1 MAPAEQEQGTAK
13 HRAVAAGRAGNLS
26 HAVESLGSELAA
38 VRERERGGLVQRS
51 ARLSEAPR
59 PHGRP
64 AGSIPG
70 AEAVTLR
77 AHQRLHDELQDAATL
92 QVGGAT
98 RTSNLIMKHGA
109 GCGL

>member
-1 MAPAEQEQGTAK
+1 MYVT
-13 HRAVAAGRAGNLS
+13 VATINIVHGSWQHHLGHLHSCKYNLS
-26 HAVESLGSELAA
+26 V
-38 VRERERGGLVQRS
+38 
-51 ARLSEAPR
+51 APQ

-77 AHQRLHDELQDAATL
+77 AYQRLHDELQDAATL

-98 RTSNLIMKHGA
+98 RTSNLIVKHGA